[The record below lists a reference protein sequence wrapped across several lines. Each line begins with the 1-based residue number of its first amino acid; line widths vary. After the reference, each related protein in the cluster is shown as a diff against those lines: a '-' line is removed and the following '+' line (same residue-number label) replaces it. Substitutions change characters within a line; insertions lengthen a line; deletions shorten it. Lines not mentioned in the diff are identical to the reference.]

1 MSSFIKYGVVI
12 VVALAGCE
20 AKKQEAAPAPAQSAV
35 AVPDDQIATAADFED
50 KAAQEITESNAEQ
63 ELAKLEQEVSAE

>member
-1 MSSFIKYGVVI
+1 VSSFIRYAVVI
-12 VVALAGCE
+12 GLALAGCE
-20 AKKQEAAPAPAQSAV
+20 GKKEEAAPAEAPSAV

-50 KAAQEITESNAEQ
+50 KAAQEINEGNAEQ